1 MNLGIMSERTKL
13 KNPDSQFSEPQTAF
27 SRKSFLRIE
36 LLRLVDAK
44 KEKKKPKNRLC
55 DNLEKLILVFCLL
68 QKKCSSFWIFRCW
81 LLMTIL

>member
-27 SRKSFLRIE
+27 SRKPFLRIE

-44 KEKKKPKNRLC
+44 KKQKNRLC
-55 DNLEKLILVFCLL
+55 DNLGKLILVFCLL